1 MDLDLAQLEG
11 LVALDDRSVTT
22 TESSALV
29 SIPSAKQ
36 LGLVGKSSTTASVA
50 VRRDDDEI
58 VVTARIPASA
68 VDDDGPAG
76 D

>member
-1 MDLDLAQLEG
+1 MDLAQLEG
-11 LVALDDRSVTT
+11 LIALDDRSVTT
-22 TESSALV
+22 TESSALI
-29 SIPSAKQ
+29 SIPGAQ
-36 LGLVGKSSTTASVA
+36 RVGLVGKSSTTASVA

-68 VDDDGPAG
+68 VETEDPAA